1 MFLLNFS
8 SSAGGVFLKCIDV
21 YEEERIRWSR
31 NYGAAVASVNTVVFF
46 IFGIVL
52 YRIHVHI
59 RTSFDAESLRS
70 AGARIPMDQQDGNI
84 YAANYS
90 NNFSGSE
97 GTVLGHVDLSTRS
110 AAMPQPSLESYMG
123 TQESYMGQPRGVRA
137 QSVLHDTPPRG
148 HGCVMVRTRSIYI
161 LARPFAAQCSEI
173 RRISSPTSN
182 LGVHA
187 AGRGGVA
194 FVGLPPSK
202 DAKEED
208 VDSTG

>member
-1 MFLLNFS
+1 M
-8 SSAGGVFLKCIDV
+8 

-31 NYGAAVASVNTVVFF
+31 NYGAALASVNTVLFF
-46 IFGIVL
+46 IFGLVL

-90 NNFSGSE
+90 NNYSGSE

-137 QSVLHDTPPRG
+137 QSVMHTPPRG
-148 HGCVMVRTRSIYI
+148 HGCVMVRARSIYTCPTLCRAVYGDTEDI
-161 LARPFAAQCSEI
+161 EPDKQSGRARCGA
-173 RRISSPTSN
+173 RR
-182 LGVHA
+182 
-187 AGRGGVA
+187 RRFCGVA
-194 FVGLPPSK
+194 
-202 DAKEED
+202 AK
-208 VDSTG
+208 